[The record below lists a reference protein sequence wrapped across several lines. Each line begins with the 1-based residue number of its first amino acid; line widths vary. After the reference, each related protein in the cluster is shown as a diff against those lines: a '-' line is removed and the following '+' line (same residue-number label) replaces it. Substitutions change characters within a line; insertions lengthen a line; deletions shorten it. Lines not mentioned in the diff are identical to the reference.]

1 MSSNVVRLIGRTG
14 WSIGHTVYHTIP
26 YILQKVFRYTIL
38 LFMTILIYHLPA
50 FSRLLYYT
58 IFHTIP
64 ILMLFYL
71 INDYETRSLRGGGA
85 PRGFTETH
93 RSFARS
99 RLSRQV
105 SVASLAWLVLLL
117 LLACSVNWSRCCSG
131 HGWRTNTDEWTNKK
145 QGTVRMDFLHL
156 FVSNG
161 HLLCKLYITL
171 FFLPWDHIFCD

>member
-1 MSSNVVRLIGRTG
+1 MSSNVVRLIGRIS
-14 WSIGHTVYHTIP
+14 WSIEHTVYHTIP
-26 YILQKVFRYTIL
+26 YILQKVFRHTVYHIHDQSPHY
-38 LFMTILIYHLPA
+38 ILIYHVPA

-58 IFHTIP
+58 IFPNIH

-85 PRGFTETH
+85 PRIH
-93 RSFARS
+93 RDQPFARS

-131 HGWRTNTDEWTNKK
+131 NGWRTSL
-145 QGTVRMDFLHL
+145 RMDEPKKGAF
-156 FVSNG
+156 NG
-161 HLLCKLYITL
+161 CSLIRLGLSVILYGDL
-171 FFLPWDHIFCD
+171 E